1 MKIPGKLSVLLLFL
15 VIAAASALSQQDGPT
30 ITFKSNVNLVLV
42 DTTVR
47 DQKGRIV
54 SGLQKANF
62 HVLEDGV
69 EQPIRVFSESQLPL
83 AIAIVVDKSGS
94 MRHLFADLRDSAV
107 RALSALHPQ
116 DRVALFAFDRQVER
130 LTDLTSDHEEIA
142 RAFERLD
149 AGGGTDILDAVYEAS
164 RYLKLAAPKERRALV
179 LISDNISFRFFN
191 RRRENEIVNTALE
204 FETDIHS
211 IQVRQGFGFGLTG
224 PIVPIPGT
232 KLERVSISQITKN
245 TGGEITHSGSGSA
258 GKTLAE
264 VIDRIRKRYALGYYA
279 SPNSKPGQF
288 HRLQVQL
295 TDNQGKQFK
304 DYSVAARSGY
314 YSAK

>member
-1 MKIPGKLSVLLLFL
+1 MKIPDRLSIVPLF
-15 VIAAASALSQQDGPT
+15 IAILTTSALAQQDSPT

-54 SGLQKANF
+54 SGLQKVNF

-130 LTDLTSDHEEIA
+130 LTDLTSDHDEVA

-164 RYLKLAAPKERRALV
+164 RYLKLAAPKERRAIV

-191 RRRENEIVNTALE
+191 RRREDEIVNTALE

-211 IQVRQGFGFGLTG
+211 IQVRQIFGFTTG
-224 PIVPIPGT
+224 PLIPMPGT

-264 VIDRIRKRYALGYYA
+264 VLDRIRKRYALGYYA
-279 SPNSKPGQF
+279 SPNNKPGQF

>member
-1 MKIPGKLSVLLLFL
+1 MKVVTRSSVFSLL
-15 VIAAASALSQQDGPT
+15 IAIMSSSGFAQQDSPT

-47 DQKGRIV
+47 DKKGRVV
-54 SGLQKANF
+54 SGLQKTNF
-62 HVLEDGV
+62 QVLEDGV

-94 MRHLFADLRDSAV
+94 MRHLFGELRDSAV

-116 DRVALFAFDRQVER
+116 DRVALFAFDRRVER

-142 RAFERLD
+142 RAFEQLD

-164 RYLKLAAPKERRALV
+164 RYLKLAAPKERRAIV

-191 RRRENEIVNTALE
+191 RRSEDEIVNTALE

-211 IQVRQGFGFGLTG
+211 IQVRQGFGFTG
-224 PIVPIPGT
+224 PLIPIPGT

-258 GKTLAE
+258 GRSLAE
-264 VIDRIRKRYALGYYA
+264 VLDRIRRRYALGYY
-279 SPNSKPGQF
+279 SPNNKPGEF
-288 HRLQVQL
+288 HRLQVRL
-295 TDNQGKQFK
+295 SDNQGKQMK
-304 DYSVAARSGY
+304 DYSVSARSGY
-314 YSAK
+314 YTKK

>member
-1 MKIPGKLSVLLLFL
+1 MRSRTLISAAVVSVLGAVSWLP
-15 VIAAASALSQQDGPT
+15 AQDNPA

-47 DQKGRIV
+47 DHKGRIA
-54 SGLQKANF
+54 SGLQKTNF

-69 EQPIRVFSESQLPL
+69 EQPIRAFSESQLPL

-94 MRHLFADLRDSAV
+94 MRRLFADLRDSALQ
-107 RALSALHPQ
+107 ALNYLHPQ
-116 DRVALFAFDRQVER
+116 DRVSLFVFDKRVQR

-142 RAFERLD
+142 RAFEQVD

-164 RYLKLAAPKERRALV
+164 RYLKLAAPKERRAIV
-179 LISDNISFRFFN
+179 LISDNISFRPFN
-191 RRRENEIVNTALE
+191 RRHEDEIVNTALE

-211 IQVRQGFGFGLTG
+211 IQVREMFGFPGALL
-224 PIVPIPGT
+224 PVPGT
-232 KLERVSISQITKN
+232 KLERVSVSQITKN

-264 VIDRIRKRYALGYYA
+264 VLDRIRRRYTLGYYA

-288 HRLQVQL
+288 HRLEVKL
-295 TDNQGKQFK
+295 TDDRGKPFK
-304 DYSVAARSGY
+304 DYVVSTRSGY
-314 YSAK
+314 FTSK

>member
-1 MKIPGKLSVLLLFL
+1 MKIPNRSSFVILFIALL
-15 VIAAASALSQQDGPT
+15 ASSARAQQNGAT
-30 ITFKSNVNLVLV
+30 MTFKSNVNLVLV

-54 SGLQKANF
+54 SGLQKTNF

-116 DRVALFAFDRQVER
+116 DRVALFAFDRRVER
-130 LTDLTSDHEEIA
+130 LTDLTSDHEEVA

-164 RYLKLAAPKERRALV
+164 RYLKLAAPKERRAIV
-179 LISDNISFRFFN
+179 LISDNVSFRYFN
-191 RRRENEIVNTALE
+191 RRHEEEIVSAALE

-211 IQVRQGFGFGLTG
+211 IQVRQGFGFTG
-224 PIVPIPGT
+224 PLIPMPGT
-232 KLERVSISQITKN
+232 KLERVSVSQITKN

-264 VIDRIRKRYALGYYA
+264 VLDRIRKRYALGYYA
-279 SPNSKPGQF
+279 SPKSKPGQF

-314 YSAK
+314 YTAK

>member
-1 MKIPGKLSVLLLFL
+1 MKIISRSSVLALF
-15 VIAAASALSQQDGPT
+15 IATMSAPAFAQQDSPT

-54 SGLQKANF
+54 PGLQKTNF
-62 HVLEDGV
+62 HLLEDGV

-94 MRHLFADLRDSAV
+94 MRRLFADLRDSAV

-164 RYLKLAAPKERRALV
+164 RYLKLAAPKERRAIV

-191 RRRENEIVNTALE
+191 RRREDEIVNTALE

-211 IQVRQGFGFGLTG
+211 IQVRQGFGFTG
-224 PIVPIPGT
+224 PLIPIPGT

-245 TGGEITHSGSGSA
+245 TGGEITHSGGSSA

-264 VIDRIRKRYALGYYA
+264 VLDRIRKRYALGYYA

-288 HRLQVQL
+288 HRLQVRV
-295 TDNQGKQFK
+295 TDNQGKQMK
-304 DYSVAARSGY
+304 DYSVSARSGY
-314 YSAK
+314 YTKK